1 MSAKFEPIKIVT
13 LDISKTEQSKRASG
27 LRLMYLQ
34 LSQSPSSEWEQIFE
48 NQRQFP
54 RHSMWREA
62 RIEGGYIVVDCVPEE
77 MEQYHLRDLKED
89 VSAVNVA
96 YQAFLNAQAVLS
108 KQEQEAQQAE
118 RNRLEEIKS
127 RLKFN

>member
-34 LSQSPSSEWEQIFE
+34 LSQSPSSEWEQIFD

-62 RIEGGYIVVDCVPEE
+62 RIEGSYIVVDCVPEE

-89 VSAVNVA
+89 VNAVNVA
-96 YQAFLNAQAVLS
+96 YQAFLNAQAILS